1 MNPKNN
7 PTQILDWVVDDKV
20 PSQQHL
26 ADRVMKEAAQPSRKI
41 ATPRMKLATSLFVA
55 VTALVL
61 LSTLG
66 YAIYKL
72 VYDPGLQAVQDAG
85 LVTGMDTTSQPTI
98 QPTVPSTMVQPI
110 ALMIDQSQTVEGV
123 SMTLD
128 WVYLD
133 TTRLLYGV
141 QFTEL
146 PDAVSVGFPT
156 VKVNDQ
162 PLGEKQQESKYLH
175 STASRAIYSS
185 YQVLQPDASGDKVK
199 LQLEIPLLRNENGEE
214 VQAAVFQFSLQDVP
228 LYTGQTLR
236 FQQTAAVSVNGV
248 EMQLRSLR
256 LTPAAVDAVVCP
268 SPASSAVFSVE
279 QASLTANEIDE
290 SPFIST
296 QPVDDQGAF
305 CQWVSFAPQRIEES
319 QRLTL
324 TVNEAWK
331 FYIDPP
337 IEDQMPGIKVAA
349 PQPTP
354 QPVDAQSIDQVIV
367 TLDWVFAD
375 AKRIAFGYTISGL
388 PEVSVAAVVG
398 GTIAVTDAQGN
409 PYGNGYGGS
418 STIEPAAG
426 QPGTLSGT
434 WSTILQ
440 NPLTEDQINLN
451 IDLTLDGSHGTDWNY
466 TIGYTFYPSSGP
478 TAEML
483 GSVPVVIPANLIG
496 TYHFNVDTRVY
507 PVTTL
512 QPGQV
517 MEVNGIRME
526 LMQAELTASY
536 SSFVLC
542 YNKPSDE
549 DWGVYDAEL
558 VSGLEQTSIHS
569 YTLLS
574 DNNRVMTK
582 NPIPLPNTS
591 ISGEN
596 VRCVKLDFL
605 LGHANQARTITL
617 TVAGL
622 ERSMPEVF
630 QQDEL
635 DAAYVKLKEQ
645 GIEMTYTVSRGVG
658 GGGGGWEYTKLPEGM
673 TDEEAYNRFIDALGY
688 RSLGPWAFTF
698 PFQP

>member
-1 MNPKNN
+1 MNPNN
-7 PTQILDWVVDDKV
+7 SSHILDWVVDDKV
-20 PSQQHL
+20 PSQHHL
-26 ADRVMKEAAQPSRKI
+26 AERVMKEASQSPRRIS
-41 ATPRMKLATSLFVA
+41 TPRMKLATSLFVA

-66 YAIYKL
+66 YAIYRL
-72 VYDPGLQAVQDAG
+72 VNDPGLQAVQDAG

-98 QPTVPSTMVQPI
+98 LPTVPSTTVQPI

-146 PDAVSVGFPT
+146 PDNVSVGFPT

-175 STASRAIYSS
+175 STASQVIYSS

-214 VQAAVFQFSLQDVP
+214 IQAAVFQFSLQDVP

-256 LTPAAVDAVVCP
+256 LTPAAVEAVVCP

-279 QASLTANEIDE
+279 QASLSANEIDE

-296 QPVDDQGAF
+296 QLVDDQGSF
-305 CQWVSFAPQRIEES
+305 CQQVSFAPQGIEES
-319 QRLTL
+319 QLLTL
-324 TVNEAWK
+324 TVNEDWK
-331 FYIDPP
+331 FYIHPP
-337 IEDQMPGIKVAA
+337 TEDQMPGIKVAA
-349 PQPTP
+349 PQPSP
-354 QPVDAQSIDQVIV
+354 QPVDAQFIDQVIV

-388 PEVSVAAVVG
+388 PEVSEAAVLG

-409 PYGNGYGGS
+409 PYGGGYGGS
-418 STIEPAAG
+418 STIEHATG
-426 QPGTLSGT
+426 QPGTLTGT

-440 NPLTEDQINLN
+440 NPLTEDQISMN
-451 IDLTLDGSHGTDWNY
+451 IDITLDGTHGTDWNY
-466 TIGYTFYPSSGP
+466 TIGYVFYPSSGP
-478 TAEML
+478 TAEMV
-483 GSVPVVIPANLIG
+483 GSVPVVIPSSLIG
-496 TYHFNVDTRVY
+496 TYHFNVDTKVY

-517 MEVNGIRME
+517 MEVNGSQME
-526 LMQAELTASY
+526 LVQAELTASY

-542 YNKPSDE
+542 YDKPSDE
-549 DWGVYDAEL
+549 DWGIYDAVL
-558 VSGLEQTSIHS
+558 LSGVEQASING
-569 YTLLS
+569 YALLS
-574 DNNRVMTK
+574 DNNHIMTK
-582 NPIPLPNTS
+582 NPIPLPSTS

-596 VRCVKLDFL
+596 VRCVKLDFM
-605 LGHANQARTITL
+605 LGHSNQARTITL

-630 QQDEL
+630 PQDEL
-635 DAAYVKLKEQ
+635 DAAYAKLKEQ

-673 TDEEAYNRFIDALGY
+673 TDEEAFDRFIEALGY
-688 RSLGPWAFTF
+688 RSPGPWTFTF